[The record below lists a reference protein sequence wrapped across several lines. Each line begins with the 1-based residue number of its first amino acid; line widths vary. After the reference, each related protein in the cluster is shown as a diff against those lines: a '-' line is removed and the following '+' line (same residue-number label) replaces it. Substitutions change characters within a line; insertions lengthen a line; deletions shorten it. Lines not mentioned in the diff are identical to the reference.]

1 MSGSSQPWRELKPEN
16 RANIQHPESRVQSP
30 SVPGMPAQVTRKK
43 DNTHKSMGLT
53 LSTQR
58 PQTSNEFVLQIHGGQ
73 KKGQRGGL
81 EGLLSGEAS

>member
-1 MSGSSQPWRELKPEN
+1 
-16 RANIQHPESRVQSP
+16 
-30 SVPGMPAQVTRKK
+30 MPAQVTRKK

-58 PQTSNEFVLQIHGGQ
+58 PQTSNEFVLQIHGGL
-73 KKGQRGGL
+73 KRGKGGFEGL